1 MNSMVVF
8 MYEFDLANWDDTHT
22 LEASNKQKHKLL
34 LFICGMLSTIYIAMT
49 YVNVINE
56 RPLLAALDGA
66 FVCSLIAASLWMYF
80 KNSTLPALIVFLVL
94 FLLVV
99 SATTPIA
106 FLGVTGTF
114 WCYPILV
121 SSAFVLP
128 AWVGLVVNA
137 SVIILCGAFGFQTI
151 ELGQWFRIEAS
162 LIAAATLAHVFAYKV
177 RKMQELLRVHSTT
190 DPLTGAYNRRQLE
203 IILQD
208 SIAFAKQFDRPCVL
222 AIFDLDNFKR
232 INDELGH
239 NAGDDAIVN
248 LVELL
253 KNNCRATDLVFRHG
267 GDEILLLLRDIKME
281 NAQTLLDK
289 ICRNIDSSQEIPTS
303 SSIGASVI
311 TGETARDWLAA
322 ADKALYQ
329 AKENGKNQLVMNDDC
344 GEKLK
349 FS

>member
-1 MNSMVVF
+1 

-22 LEASNKQKHKLL
+22 LAASNRQKHKLL
-34 LFICGMLSTIYIAMT
+34 LFICTILSSIYIAMT

-56 RPLLAALDGA
+56 RLLLAVLDGA

-80 KNSTLPALIVFLVL
+80 KNSTLPAVIVFLVL

-106 FLGVTGTF
+106 TLGVTGTF

-128 AWVGLVVNA
+128 VWVGLSVNA
-137 SVIILCGAFGFQTI
+137 GVIVLCGVFGFQTI
-151 ELGQWFRIEAS
+151 EQGQWFRIEAS
-162 LIAAATLAHVFAYKV
+162 LITVATLAHVFAYKI

-203 IILQD
+203 TILQD
-208 SIAFAKQFDRPCVL
+208 SIAFAKEFERPCVL
-222 AIFDLDNFKR
+222 AILDLDNFKR

-253 KNNCRATDLVFRHG
+253 KNNCRSTDLVFRHG
-267 GDEILLLLRDIKME
+267 GDEILLLLRDVKMV
-281 NAQTLLDK
+281 NAKDLLEK
-289 ICRNIDSSQEIPTS
+289 ICRNIDSSQKIPTS
-303 SSIGASVI
+303 SSIGASAI
-311 TGETARDWLAA
+311 IGESARDWLAA

-344 GEKLK
+344 AEKLK